1 MSVLVFGAEGQLGQA
16 LQSIAPPDLE
26 LTYAGRTECDL
37 TDANAVSDYIDR
49 IDPEYI
55 INCAAYTAV
64 DKAEEDVESCYKV
77 NRDAV
82 RHIAECCANRKLI
95 HISTDFVF
103 DGKQRTPYTPED
115 PTAPLGVYGA
125 SKLAGEQAALETL
138 PNQAMIIRTS
148 WVYYTIGAN
157 FVKTMLRLMVEKES
171 LSVVSDQRGSPTFAK
186 SLAEIIWRIIEQG
199 CFTPGIYHWTDAGDI
214 TWWDFAKAIQEE
226 GVSKGLLA
234 DAIPIVPIQ
243 TSEYPTLA
251 QRPAYSVLDTTKLEN
266 LVEQSATPWRDN
278 LNLMLEEFRIN
289 ER

>member
-16 LQSIAPPDLE
+16 LQSIAPPGLE

-64 DKAEEDVESCYKV
+64 DKAEEDVEACYKV

-148 WVYYTIGAN
+148 WVYYTIGEN

-171 LSVVSDQRGSPTFAK
+171 LSVVRDQRGSPTFAK
-186 SLAEIIWRIIEQG
+186 SLAETIRRIIVQS

-214 TWWDFAKAIQEE
+214 SWWDFAKAIQEE

-234 DAIPIVPIQ
+234 DTIPIVPIQ
-243 TSEYPTLA
+243 TSEYPTPA

-266 LVEQSATPWRDN
+266 LVEQGATPWRDN
-278 LNLMLEEFRIN
+278 LNQMFEEFRSN